1 VSSVDILRKCGNF
14 HGQPKDISVTSLKL
28 LIYDL
33 KKHSDIVF
41 FNVEID
47 MSGDGFTSVAR
58 IKVPGQ
64 DITGVSKL
72 LSGLSIHEANIE
84 LREDHV
90 EASFPVTLHGL

>member
-1 VSSVDILRKCGNF
+1 
-14 HGQPKDISVTSLKL
+14 VTSLKL

-33 KKHSDIVF
+33 KKHSDILF

-47 MSGDGFTSVAR
+47 MSGDGFTSIAR

-64 DITGVSKL
+64 DITGFSKL
-72 LSGLSIHEANIE
+72 LSGLSINDANIE
-84 LREDHV
+84 LRDSYV